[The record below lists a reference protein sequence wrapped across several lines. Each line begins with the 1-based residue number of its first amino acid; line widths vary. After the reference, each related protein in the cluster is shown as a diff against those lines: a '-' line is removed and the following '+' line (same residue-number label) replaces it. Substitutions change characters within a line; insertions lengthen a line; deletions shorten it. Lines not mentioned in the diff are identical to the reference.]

1 MTGSGIPSHC
11 DKMRGTLREQVG
23 IFWFCDLRV
32 ESSNSEIWIIMG
44 MELCFSLDSDFVRY
58 FLIELFLAQQT
69 ETIALV
75 SVVIYN
81 NRKWHMKVMK
91 SRGCTEV
98 KAWPRQMRE
107 DAPSYDRFKIELDQ
121 SGNTHSSCKDRN
133 SFAERGSHHNT
144 HTFPC
149 IAKHICSLDLLR
161 TIPQ

>member
-1 MTGSGIPSHC
+1 
-11 DKMRGTLREQVG
+11 
-23 IFWFCDLRV
+23 
-32 ESSNSEIWIIMG
+32 MG

-98 KAWPRQMRE
+98 KA
-107 DAPSYDRFKIELDQ
+107 
-121 SGNTHSSCKDRN
+121 
-133 SFAERGSHHNT
+133 
-144 HTFPC
+144 
-149 IAKHICSLDLLR
+149 
-161 TIPQ
+161 